1 MKSGCS
7 TYTRRLIAALAVSV
21 LAACGVETATT
32 ATSGALV
39 KKQEAEQAKKTQ
51 EQVRGRIEQ
60 TMDQAQERSRQA
72 GGSDAR

>member
-32 ATSGALV
+32 AASGVLV